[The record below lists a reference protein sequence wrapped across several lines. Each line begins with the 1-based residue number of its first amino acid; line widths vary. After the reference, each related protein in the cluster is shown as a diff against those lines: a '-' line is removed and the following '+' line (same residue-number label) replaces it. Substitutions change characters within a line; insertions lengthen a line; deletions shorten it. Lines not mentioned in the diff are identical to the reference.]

1 MDGFQPH
8 SMDWTWTI
16 FWLATQ
22 PICHSMLTM
31 ESIWN
36 TYGMVP
42 SICNPWTGPCGF
54 HGISNEFELQSMYY
68 SIWIP
73 WKQIPWINPLNGLSK
88 IVSALEIKHSTLST
102 HHVVKSEN
110 VLTAGLFYCYKIL
123 NFPQLVV
130 LWTGH
135 AQSKHWQMLMLDF
148 GRHQQSTM
156 LFLNHHHHPQTPPPP
171 NTDDTVSSDSDN
183 TQRCH
188 HAQ

>member
-22 PICHSMLTM
+22 PICYSMLTM
-31 ESIWN
+31 EFIWN

-110 VLTAGLFYCYKIL
+110 VLTAGLFYRYKIL

-135 AQSKHWQMLMLDF
+135 AQSKHWQMPMLDF

-156 LFLNHHHHPQTPPPP
+156 LFLNHHHHPQSPPPEHRRHR
-171 NTDDTVSSDSDN
+171 VV
-183 TQRCH
+183 
-188 HAQ
+188 

>member
-16 FWLATQ
+16 FRLATQ
-22 PICHSMLTM
+22 PICYSMLTL
-31 ESIWN
+31 EFIWK
-36 TYGMVP
+36 TYGI
-42 SICNPWTGPCGF
+42 ICNPWTGPCGF

-88 IVSALEIKHSTLST
+88 IVSALDIKHSTLST
-102 HHVVKSEN
+102 CHVFKSEN
-110 VLTAGLFYCYKIL
+110 VLTAGLSDCYKIL

-135 AQSKHWQMLMLDF
+135 TQSEC
-148 GRHQQSTM
+148 R
-156 LFLNHHHHPQTPPPP
+156 QTPVLDLGAINNRQCSSSTTTIIHELPTL
-171 NTDDTVSSDSDN
+171 NTDDTMLSDGDN
-183 TQRCH
+183 AQRCH